1 MSTIQLTIYFEDPFW
16 VGVFE
21 RIEGEKL
28 SACKETF
35 GAEPKD
41 HEVWT
46 FVLQRYAALNFS
58 PSVQAE
64 QKQAPDNPKR
74 RLRNAQRQLQSS
86 GVGTKSQRALTAQH
100 EQQKTERRQLTR
112 AQKEAEKQRRF
123 DLKQQK
129 KKEKHLGH

>member
-1 MSTIQLTIYFEDPFW
+1 MSAVKLTIYFEDPFW

-28 SACKETF
+28 SVCKETF

-41 HEVWT
+41 QEVWA
-46 FVLQRYAALNFS
+46 FILQRYAALRFS
-58 PSVQAE
+58 PAVQTE
-64 QKQAPDNPKR
+64 QRQTADNPKR
-74 RLRNAQRQLQSS
+74 RLRNAQKQLQSS
-86 GVGTKSQRALTAQH
+86 GIGTKSQRALAAQH
-100 EQQKTERRQLTR
+100 EQQKTERRQFSR